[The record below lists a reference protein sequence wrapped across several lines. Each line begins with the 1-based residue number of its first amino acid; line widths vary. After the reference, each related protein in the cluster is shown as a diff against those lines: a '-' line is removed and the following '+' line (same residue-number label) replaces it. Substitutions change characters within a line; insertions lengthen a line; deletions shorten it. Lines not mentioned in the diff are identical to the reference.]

1 MVFLNLH
8 LETNLQKHEHF
19 WDISA
24 STVKHFLFPVVPLPE
39 KKTKMELDRA
49 MEKMKQKK
57 YLKFK
62 RHIL

>member
-39 KKTKMELDRA
+39 KKDQNGTGQSNGENET
-49 MEKMKQKK
+49 EKV
-57 YLKFK
+57 FE
-62 RHIL
+62 I